1 MRQERIISYQALEAR
16 VSYLEDLVSN
26 LNEYILKNKGSIDHL
41 NDFLNHQS
49 A

>member
-16 VSYLEDLVSN
+16 VYYLEDLVSK
-26 LNEYILKNKGSIDHL
+26 LNEYFIKNKGSIDHL

-49 A
+49 

>member
-1 MRQERIISYQALEAR
+1 MRQEKIISYQALEAR
-16 VSYLEDLVSN
+16 ISYLEDLVSN

-41 NDFLNHQS
+41 IDFLNHQS

>member
-1 MRQERIISYQALEAR
+1 MRQEKIISYQDLEAR
-16 VSYLEDLVSN
+16 VSYLEDLVSK
-26 LNEYILKNKGSIDHL
+26 LNEYILSNKGSIDHL